1 MRLAAVDYGDT
12 RTGVAISD
20 LTGTLSGETFVI
32 TEKDQRTLVHRV
44 AQALADRG
52 VTEVAV
58 GNPVN
63 MDGSQGPRSEKC
75 KKFGTLL
82 ASVSGLPVTMID
94 ERRTTVD
101 AHRILTETGVFGK
114 KRKACVDAVAASLIL
129 EVFMGR
135 RG

>member
-1 MRLAAVDYGDT
+1 MSRSQP
-12 RTGVAISD
+12 IS
-20 LTGTLSGETFVI
+20 SSSVI
-32 TEKDQRTLVHRV
+32 ERIRQIIFKQYR
-44 AQALADRG
+44 
-52 VTEVAV
+52 
-58 GNPVN
+58 
-63 MDGSQGPRSEKC
+63 
-75 KKFGTLL
+75 F